1 MNNPKILVTGS
12 GGQIGTVLVNA
23 LREKYGEDQV
33 VASDLKPSTSQ
44 GLFVQLDITDSE
56 ALDAA
61 LRDHKITVIY
71 HLAALL
77 SSKGEENIHLTWDI
91 NLLSYLK
98 LLDIA
103 KSNGIKKIFF
113 PSTIGI
119 YGQSTPKQN
128 TQQHTSFEPET
139 MYGITKYTGELWS
152 AYYNKKYG
160 MDIRSIRYPGVISY
174 QSRPHGGTTDYAV
187 DIFFEAVEKGKYECY
202 LSKNTKLPMIYMPDM
217 IRATL
222 MLMEAPKDDLTIDMS
237 YNVAGFSVTPDSLHQ
252 EIKKHIPDFEVT
264 YKPDHRQQIA
274 ESWTESIDD
283 YYAIKDWAWSPK
295 FDIATMTRDMLSH
308 ITVPEES

>member
-1 MNNPKILVTGS
+1 MNPKILVTGS
-12 GGQIGTVLVNA
+12 GGQIGTVLVDD
-23 LREKYGEDQV
+23 LREKYGQDQV
-33 VASDLKPSTSQ
+33 VASDLKEIKDR
-44 GLFVQLDITDSE
+44 GLFVQLDITDSNAVE
-56 ALDAA
+56 QVLEDY
-61 LRDHKITVIY
+61 KITEIY

-77 SSKGEENIHLTWDI
+77 SSKGEENIHLTWNI

-103 KSNGIKKIFF
+103 KANGIKKIFF

-160 MDIRSIRYPGVISY
+160 MDIRSLRYPGVISY

-187 DIFFEAVEKGKYECY
+187 DIFFEAVENGKYECY
-202 LSKNTKLPMIYMPDM
+202 LSKDTALPMIYMPDM

-222 MLMEAPKDDLTIDMS
+222 MLMTAPKDALTIDMS
-237 YNVAGFSVTPDSLHQ
+237 YNLAGFSVTPDKLHQ
-252 EIKKHIPDFEVT
+252 EIKKHIPDFQVS

-274 ESWTESIDD
+274 ESWTESIED
-283 YYAIKDWAWSPK
+283 YYAQKDWNWSPK
-295 FDIATMTRDMLSH
+295 YTIETMTKDMLSH
-308 ITVPEES
+308 ISIPKKP

>member
-1 MNNPKILVTGS
+1 MNPKILVTGS
-12 GGQIGTVLVNA
+12 GGQIGTVLVDA
-23 LREKYGEDQV
+23 LREKYGQDQV
-33 VASDLKPSTSQ
+33 VASDLKENKDR
-44 GLFVQLDITDSE
+44 GLFVQLDITDSNAVE
-56 ALDAA
+56 QVLKDYE
-61 LRDHKITVIY
+61 ITEIY

-77 SSKGEENIHLTWDI
+77 SSKGEENIHLTWNI

-103 KSNGIKKIFF
+103 KAHGIKKIFF

-152 AYYNKKYG
+152 AYYNKKYD
-160 MDIRSIRYPGVISY
+160 MDIRSLRYPGVISY

-187 DIFFEAVEKGKYECY
+187 DIFFEAVENGKYECY
-202 LSKNTKLPMIYMPDM
+202 LSKGTALPMIYMPDM

-222 MLMEAPKDDLTIDMS
+222 MLMTAPKDVLTIDMS
-237 YNVAGFSVTPDSLHQ
+237 YNLAGFSVTPDKLYQ
-252 EIKKHIPDFEVT
+252 EIKKHIPDFQVS

-274 ESWTESIDD
+274 ESWTESIED
-283 YYAIKDWAWSPK
+283 YYAQKDWGWSPK
-295 FDIATMTRDMLSH
+295 YNIETMTKDMLSH
-308 ITVPEES
+308 ISIPIKP